1 MYDIDLKNVKKG
13 KRFYLMFLVVGILFL
28 VIFGAVVISSFV
40 KLKSLD
46 KEVISDRVEVNSHID
61 SDGTRMYSP
70 TYYYTVDG
78 NMYACSSNS
87 SSNVNPGTSNKKVY
101 YKSSSPS
108 TCMTE
113 YSKSSNYMFLI
124 FLIIPIIFIV
134 VAVLN
139 MKKIDKR
146 IKIIEELNQT
156 GKLVKNLPYRLVDT
170 GMTVNNVRIKKPV
183 VDYTLP
189 SGTVIQLDGDA
200 RHDRKS
206 FDADGMVDLV
216 IDESN
221 PNNYFIDFEINR
233 ITGNLPTDY
242 YNGGS
247 TITNNQNM
255 NQPNQ
260 YINQQSNNINFN

>member
-1 MYDIDLKNVKKG
+1 MYDIDLTNVKKG
-13 KRFYLMFLVVGILFL
+13 KKFFLMFLVVGILFL
-28 VIFGAVVISSFV
+28 TIFGSIVISSFV
-40 KLKSLD
+40 KLKGLD
-46 KEVISDRVEVNSHID
+46 KEFISDRVEVKSHND
-61 SDGTRMYSP
+61 NDGDRMYSP

-78 NMYACSSNS
+78 TMYSCSSDS
-87 SSNVNPGTSNKKVY
+87 SSSINPGTNNKKVY

-113 YSKSSNYMFLI
+113 YSKSSNYIILI
-124 FLIIPIIFIV
+124 ALIIPIIFIV

-146 IKIIEELNQT
+146 VKTIQELNKT
-156 GKLVKNLPYRLVDT
+156 GKLVKKLPYRLVDT

-183 VDYTLP
+183 IDYILP

-247 TITNNQNM
+247 TIINNQNM
-255 NQPNQ
+255 NQSNQ
-260 YINQQSNNINFN
+260 YINQ